1 MATTATTKP
10 VERARPKELFIRP
23 MVAADLEQ
31 VSAQFVKAFLREP
44 LGGWMGVTKTEGD
57 YIASA
62 AIPDS
67 VSYVVVDPRRPK
79 GADIIAFR
87 ASKLL
92 YKAEMEEIAAT
103 PPTDHPV
110 PSILDHLML
119 TWYKESAIFRENPN
133 AKILKFM
140 ALGVNDE
147 YEGMGLAKELLQ
159 VSLQRAKE
167 LHCDGVMVIASAFAT
182 QHLFANRLHF
192 DLVTQL
198 RYEDY
203 EFHSSNGE
211 RTHPFQGLQPEVV
224 KVFEKKL
231 V

>member
-1 MATTATTKP
+1 
-10 VERARPKELFIRP
+10 
-23 MVAADLEQ
+23 MVAADLDQ

-57 YIASA
+57 YIAST
-62 AIPDS
+62 AIPDK
-67 VSYVVVDPRRPK
+67 VSFVVVDTRRPK

-92 YKAEMEEIAAT
+92 YRAEMEEIAAT

-110 PSILDHLML
+110 PAILDHLML
-119 TWYKESAIFRENPN
+119 TWYKESAIFKKNPN

-159 VSLQRAKE
+159 ASMEKAKE
-167 LHCDGVMVIASAFAT
+167 LQCDGVMVIATAFAT

-192 DLVTQL
+192 DRVTQL

-203 EFHSSNGE
+203 EFCGNGG
-211 RTHPFQGLQPEVV
+211 RTYPFQGLQPEIVQ
-224 KVFEKKL
+224 VFEKKL
-231 V
+231 Y